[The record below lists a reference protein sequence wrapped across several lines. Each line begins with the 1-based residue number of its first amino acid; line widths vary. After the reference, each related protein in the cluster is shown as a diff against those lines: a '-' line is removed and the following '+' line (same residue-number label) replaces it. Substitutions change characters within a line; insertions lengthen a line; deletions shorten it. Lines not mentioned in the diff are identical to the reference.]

1 MKPPSKLCTTR
12 YRPLTAGCPCGARL
26 GDRVAVGPGVEPT
39 DGPADGDR
47 DPGAVLGGSPL
58 ARPDNPGTTGAGDDT
73 RAGALGAATADGSGN
88 AGGTDAASGAGLGPR
103 YAPRATKSRTTITTT
118 PAPTM
123 IQGDD
128 TIAAGPRDSRGTRRM
143 PDMYL
148 PQRTVRA
155 A

>member
-1 MKPPSKLCTTR
+1 MIGPTV
-12 YRPLTAGCPCGARL
+12 GA
-26 GDRVAVGPGVEPT
+26 
-39 DGPADGDR
+39 ADGEP

-58 ARPDNPGTTGAGDDT
+58 ARPDNPGTTGAGDGADV
-73 RAGALGAATADGSGN
+73 GALGAATADGSGN
-88 AGGTDAASGAGLGPR
+88 AGGCAPSGAGLRPR

-118 PAPTM
+118 PAPTT
-123 IQGDD
+123 IQGDVA
-128 TIAAGPRDSRGTRRM
+128 IATGPFGGREARRM